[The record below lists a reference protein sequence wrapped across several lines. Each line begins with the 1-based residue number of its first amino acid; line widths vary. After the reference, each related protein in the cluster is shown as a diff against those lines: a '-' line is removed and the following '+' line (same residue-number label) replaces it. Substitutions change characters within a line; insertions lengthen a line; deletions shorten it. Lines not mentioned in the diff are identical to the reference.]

1 MLLEVDVP
9 SVISAA
15 QVALLKTQHAN
26 IVRGMLKKKV
36 ESFLKKH
43 NSVSRA

>member
-9 SVISAA
+9 SVISAT

-26 IVRGMLKKKV
+26 IVTGMLEKKK
-36 ESFLKKH
+36 K
-43 NSVSRA
+43 